1 MSYNLIYDINQ
12 ELRNLMNIKKNV
24 AFIGLGTM
32 GYPMAGH
39 LSKSNLFNLRVYNRS
54 SQKATEWSKEY
65 EGEVSN
71 SIKEVVMDADFV
83 VTCTGKDEDMMEIVF
98 SDQGVITYLKKGS
111 IFIDHTTTS
120 YKLAKHLN
128 ESLTEK
134 GVSFID
140 APVSGGEAGAI
151 NGVLSVMAGGSNAIL
166 EESNELIKTYS
177 KNVTYMGES
186 GKGQLAKMVNQICI
200 AGLLQGLSEGLLFA
214 EAENLDMD
222 SLLSAISGGAAQS
235 WQMVNRAETM
245 HQREFDFGFAIKW
258 MVKDLG
264 YCIDQSRTNN
274 SNLGFTKEVFD
285 RYVNL
290 MDKGHSYSDT
300 SALMLFD
307 QLNK

>member
-1 MSYNLIYDINQ
+1 
-12 ELRNLMNIKKNV
+12 MNIKKNV

-98 SDQGVITYLKKGS
+98 SDQGVITHLKKGS

-264 YCIDQSRTNN
+264 YCIDQSSTNN